1 VKETIQYDDF
11 AKIDLRV
18 GLVKTAE
25 RVPKSKKL
33 LRLEIDLGES
43 ALRQVLAGIGEYY
56 APEDM
61 VGRRVVVVA
70 NLAPR
75 PMMGLVSHGM
85 VLAANDG
92 TGRLLLSA
100 VAGEP
105 PPGSTVA

>member
-1 VKETIQYDDF
+1 MKDTIQYDDF

-25 RVPKSKKL
+25 RVPKSNKL
-33 LRLEIDLGES
+33 LRLEIDLGE
-43 ALRQVLAGIGEYY
+43 AAPRQVLAGIGQYY
-56 APEDM
+56 TPEEM
-61 VGRRVVVVA
+61 PGRRVVVVA

-75 PMMGLVSHGM
+75 KLMGLESHGM

-92 TGRLLLSA
+92 SGRLVLSG